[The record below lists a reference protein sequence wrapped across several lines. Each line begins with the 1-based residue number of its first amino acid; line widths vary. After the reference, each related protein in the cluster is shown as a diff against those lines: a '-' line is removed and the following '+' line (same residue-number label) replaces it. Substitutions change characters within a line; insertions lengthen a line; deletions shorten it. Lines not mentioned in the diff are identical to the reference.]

1 MSYEVLARKYRPS
14 NFEEVVGQSHI
25 IQAITNSIASNK
37 IHQAYIFSGTRGV
50 GKTTLARILSKCL
63 NCLSSDKPVT
73 KPCDSC
79 TVCDEIK
86 TGRHLDFLE
95 IDAASKTG
103 VDDMREL
110 LDTVQYK
117 PSSGRYKIY
126 LIDEVHMLS
135 TSSFNALL
143 KTLEEPPAHVI
154 FIFATTDPEKI
165 PKTVQSRCLQLNLKT
180 INRDNL
186 ETHLQN
192 VVNSEKI
199 QHDKNSLALIS
210 DSAQGSVRDALTL
223 LDQSIAHGNGALNEA
238 DVKAL
243 LGTIDGSL
251 VYELIDAVV
260 GGEAEKAF
268 NIFYKIEELTPE
280 YENVLKHIISFIHKV
295 SLEQAL
301 KNSNKEPVRSIA
313 QSVDKEFIQLIYE
326 IAVNSYSKFS
336 IHPNPKEA
344 LEICILRMLAFNPLA
359 SIHDKTKS
367 SNETVSEKKNLIQPV
382 SSSKETVSVEIKNNI
397 AEPVLKKS
405 PAQIQPLKIL
415 SNHDWIAFF
424 RELEMS
430 VFVKNYY
437 GNFTFLKMEG
447 SEIYLGGDLKR
458 NDIPLNV
465 KKEFEDI
472 CTEAF
477 KTKII
482 IKLEQS
488 ITTDGP
494 LQQEEKENK
503 PSYIAQAISRGY
515 DCEVDFWFVEG
526 KFALGHDKPQYDIPI
541 EFIESYIDT
550 YGYIVRTMTLCP
562 S

>member
-243 LGTIDGSL
+243 LGTIDDSL

-295 SLEQAL
+295 SLEQVL

-405 PAQIQPLKIL
+405 PAQIQQLKIL

-465 KKEFEDI
+465 KKEFENI

-503 PSYIAQAISRGY
+503 VKQENAEDNIKNNESIKN
-515 DCEVDFWFVEG
+515 FMT
-526 KFALGHDKPQYDIPI
+526 KFDATIKEKSIKPIN
-541 EFIESYIDT
+541 
-550 YGYIVRTMTLCP
+550 
-562 S
+562 

>member
-243 LGTIDGSL
+243 LGTIDDSL

-295 SLEQAL
+295 SLEQVL

-465 KKEFEDI
+465 KKEFENI

-503 PSYIAQAISRGY
+503 VKQESAEDNIKNNESIKN
-515 DCEVDFWFVEG
+515 FMT
-526 KFALGHDKPQYDIPI
+526 KFDATIKEKSIKPIN
-541 EFIESYIDT
+541 
-550 YGYIVRTMTLCP
+550 
-562 S
+562 

>member
-14 NFEEVVGQSHI
+14 NFEEVVGQPHI
-25 IQAITNSIASNK
+25 IQAIINSIASNK

-86 TGRHLDFLE
+86 NGRHLDFLE

-143 KTLEEPPAHVI
+143 KTLEEPPSHVI

-186 ETHLQN
+186 EAHLQN
-192 VVNSEKI
+192 VINSEKI
-199 QHDKNSLALIS
+199 KHDKNSLALIS

-243 LGTIDGSL
+243 LGTIDDSL
-251 VYELIDAVV
+251 VSELVGAVV
-260 GGEAEKAF
+260 NGEAEKAF

-295 SLEQAL
+295 SLEQVL
-301 KNSNKEPVRSIA
+301 KSSNKEPIRNMA

-367 SNETVSEKKNLIQPV
+367 PNETLSEKKNLIQPV
-382 SSSKETVSVEIKNNI
+382 SSSNKTESFEIKQNI
-397 AEPVLKKS
+397 IEPEVKPS
-405 PAQIQPLKIL
+405 SAQPQSLKIL
-415 SNHDWIAFF
+415 SNQDWIAFF
-424 RELEMS
+424 RELKMS

-437 GNFTFLKMEG
+437 GNFTFLKMKNN
-447 SEIYLGGDLKR
+447 EIYLGGDLEK

-465 KKEFEDI
+465 KKEFENI

-477 KTKII
+477 KAKIV

-488 ITTDGP
+488 ITTEGP
-494 LQQEEKENK
+494 LQYEEKENK
-503 PSYIAQAISRGY
+503 IKQEKAEDNIKNNDAIKN
-515 DCEVDFWFVEG
+515 FMT
-526 KFALGHDKPQYDIPI
+526 KFDATIKEKSIKPIN
-541 EFIESYIDT
+541 
-550 YGYIVRTMTLCP
+550 
-562 S
+562 

>member
-63 NCLSSDKPVT
+63 NCLSSDKPVI

-210 DSAQGSVRDALTL
+210 ESAQGSVRDALTL

-243 LGTIDGSL
+243 LGTIDDSL

-295 SLEQAL
+295 SLEQVL

-397 AEPVLKKS
+397 AEPALKKS

-465 KKEFEDI
+465 KKEFENI

-477 KTKII
+477 KKKII

-503 PSYIAQAISRGY
+503 VKQENAEDNIKNNESIKN
-515 DCEVDFWFVEG
+515 FMT
-526 KFALGHDKPQYDIPI
+526 KFDATIKEKSIKPIN
-541 EFIESYIDT
+541 
-550 YGYIVRTMTLCP
+550 
-562 S
+562 

>member
-14 NFEEVVGQSHI
+14 NFEEVVGQPHI

-243 LGTIDGSL
+243 LGTIDDSL

-295 SLEQAL
+295 SLEQVL

-405 PAQIQPLKIL
+405 PAQIQSLKIL

-503 PSYIAQAISRGY
+503 VKQENAEDNIKNNESIKN
-515 DCEVDFWFVEG
+515 FMT
-526 KFALGHDKPQYDIPI
+526 KFDATIKEKSIKPIN
-541 EFIESYIDT
+541 
-550 YGYIVRTMTLCP
+550 
-562 S
+562 

>member
-1 MSYEVLARKYRPS
+1 MCIRDRS
-14 NFEEVVGQSHI
+14 NFEEVVGQPHI
-25 IQAITNSIASNK
+25 IQAIINSIASNK

-63 NCLSSDKPVT
+63 NCLSSDTPVT

-86 TGRHLDFLE
+86 NGRHLDFLE

-143 KTLEEPPAHVI
+143 KTLEEPPSHVI

-186 ETHLQN
+186 EAHLQN
-192 VVNSEKI
+192 VINSEKI
-199 QHDKNSLALIS
+199 KHDKNSLALIS

-243 LGTIDGSL
+243 LGTIDDSL
-251 VYELIDAVV
+251 VSELIGAVV
-260 GGEAEKAF
+260 NGEAEKAF

-295 SLEQAL
+295 SLEQVL
-301 KNSNKEPVRSIA
+301 KSSNKEPIRNMA

-359 SIHDKTKS
+359 NIHDKTKS
-367 SNETVSEKKNLIQPV
+367 PNETLSEKK
-382 SSSKETVSVEIKNNI
+382 T
-397 AEPVLKKS
+397 
-405 PAQIQPLKIL
+405 
-415 SNHDWIAFF
+415 
-424 RELEMS
+424 
-430 VFVKNYY
+430 
-437 GNFTFLKMEG
+437 
-447 SEIYLGGDLKR
+447 
-458 NDIPLNV
+458 
-465 KKEFEDI
+465 
-472 CTEAF
+472 
-477 KTKII
+477 
-482 IKLEQS
+482 
-488 ITTDGP
+488 
-494 LQQEEKENK
+494 
-503 PSYIAQAISRGY
+503 
-515 DCEVDFWFVEG
+515 
-526 KFALGHDKPQYDIPI
+526 
-541 EFIESYIDT
+541 
-550 YGYIVRTMTLCP
+550 
-562 S
+562 

>member
-243 LGTIDGSL
+243 LGTIDDSL

-397 AEPVLKKS
+397 GEPVLKKS

-503 PSYIAQAISRGY
+503 VKQENAEDNIKNNESIKN
-515 DCEVDFWFVEG
+515 FMT
-526 KFALGHDKPQYDIPI
+526 KFDATIKEKSIKPIN
-541 EFIESYIDT
+541 
-550 YGYIVRTMTLCP
+550 
-562 S
+562 

>member
-223 LDQSIAHGNGALNEA
+223 LDQSIAHGNGDLNEA

-243 LGTIDGSL
+243 LGTIDDSL

-295 SLEQAL
+295 SLEQVL

-465 KKEFEDI
+465 KKEFENI

-503 PSYIAQAISRGY
+503 VKQENAEDNIKNNESIKN
-515 DCEVDFWFVEG
+515 FMT
-526 KFALGHDKPQYDIPI
+526 KFDATIKEKSIKPIN
-541 EFIESYIDT
+541 
-550 YGYIVRTMTLCP
+550 
-562 S
+562 